1 MTVYLDTAFALNS
14 AVNYFLLLSAARL
27 AGAPIRRGRFLLAAA
42 LGGLYAAAT
51 FLPSLVFLR
60 AAGMKAVLLAVM
72 ALAAFGARRQTIRL
86 ALLFAAKPAPA
97 LTPTMLGLASGLSS
111 TPCNM
116 TPDTASA
123 APESMAASV
132 RGRRM

>member
-1 MTVYLDTAFALNS
+1 MPSVASGSKVVTRSVPAERMALTATPASTTVSREAPMRPAS
-14 AVNYFLLLSAARL
+14 RRMSSAA
-27 AGAPIRRGRFLLAAA
+27 ASAPRN
-42 LGGLYAAAT
+42 AAT
-51 FLPSLVFLR
+51 GRSP
-60 AAGMKAVLLAVM
+60 AAPGKKQANNS
-72 ALAAFGARRQTIRL
+72 
-86 ALLFAAKPAPA
+86 AAKPAPA